1 MSPISSNLVAGSAHA
16 LTDALHLSETQSSV
30 DAHAPAHTA
39 TTTNPEPASGAVS
52 SIDSI
57 VPTGGLH
64 PVAGGQTSSAKEIS
78 LKVISQAVQ
87 VVAGALR
94 DEFNL
99 ISNKMAVK
107 AFRDAVK

>member
-1 MSPISSNLVAGSAHA
+1 MSPISSNLVAESTHA
-16 LTDALHLSETQSSV
+16 LTEALHLSETQSPV
-30 DAHAPAHTA
+30 DAHAPAHPA
-39 TTTNPEPASGAVS
+39 TTTNPEPASGAAS
-52 SIDSI
+52 SMASI

-64 PVAGGQTSSAKEIS
+64 PIAGGQTSSGKEIS

-99 ISNKMAVK
+99 IAGKMAVK
-107 AFRDAVK
+107 AFRDAAK